1 MADVMEAPA
10 KKEIQ
15 SKASRA
21 GLTFAVSRVEKKIR
35 QSRLAKRVGVESY
48 IYLTGVV
55 EAVVH
60 DLLSK
65 ADAHAAG
72 LDPPAKRMTNQ
83 HVLAAARSDPDLAR
97 LFSGFCFTSSASV
110 PKAVE
115 HILDKEQQKER
126 EDEKERR
133 AAEKKAKENGN
144 AAMDD

>member
-1 MADVMEAPA
+1 MADGMEAPA

-72 LDPPAKRMTNQ
+72 LEPPAKRMTNQ

-97 LFSGFCFTSSASV
+97 LFSGFCFTSSSNV
-110 PKAVE
+110 PKAVD

-126 EDEKERR
+126 EEEKERR
-133 AAEKKAKENGN
+133 AAEKKAQENGN